1 MSRPLNE
8 DLVRTIDGAGG
19 FSRAASTNE
28 GISWKVPGALGHI
41 SFLSSDGL
49 YSVLPIGDIGAE
61 GELTT
66 TGTIVITEKFDQRWK
81 MLLNGSYVSATET
94 ENGIPRFVV
103 SEPGEFVIFHDAT
116 ARRGW
121 ISLQIIAFVT
131 LIVLAL
137 PARRRRS
144 QMREE
149 ELA

>member
-1 MSRPLNE
+1 
-8 DLVRTIDGAGG
+8 
-19 FSRAASTNE
+19 
-28 GISWKVPGALGHI
+28 
-41 SFLSSDGL
+41 
-49 YSVLPIGDIGAE
+49 
-61 GELTT
+61 
-66 TGTIVITEKFDQRWK
+66 
-81 MLLNGSYVSATET
+81 MLLNGTYVPATET

-121 ISLQIIAFVT
+121 ISLQIIALVA